1 MYNRISKTIYNW
13 IEAHVFRQVVLIL
26 LQVKFD
32 WRLQSNFD
40 LTQVDSQFPLS
51 LLETKEI
58 ENQPRLQIKPEIK
71 FDL

>member
-1 MYNRISKTIYNW
+1 MYTGISKTIYNW
-13 IEAHVFRQVVLIL
+13 IEAHVFRQVVLVL

-32 WRLQSNFD
+32 LRLQCKFD

-51 LLETKEI
+51 RGETKEI

-71 FDL
+71 FDP